1 MDLSE
6 PDVIAEALERPSG
19 AHFVRCALQVN
30 PHHYRGS
37 YRNSPNEG
45 DAASYAVSLV
55 EKARELGIG
64 VLAITDH
71 NSVQDVAAFQ
81 EAASGTDITVLP
93 GFELESTDGIHV
105 LCIYDSGATI
115 AHLNRLL
122 GEFGIRD
129 PEPSREACGKDFTT
143 ILEMV
148 SNQGGIAIAAHAFG
162 SKGLFKALQG
172 RARARAWKNEHL
184 LAMQIPSSIGALEEA
199 ERSIIRNEVPE
210 YARPYM
216 ASQRQAIA
224 VVNAKDVA
232 SVSQLGHE
240 GATTLIKFAGQPS
253 VEGLRQA
260 FLDPDSRVRLNTD
273 EKPEEHSE
281 LAAIAWE
288 GGGFLD
294 GSAIH
299 FNPNLNVLIGGRGTG
314 KSTVI
319 ESIRYALDLEPGGE
333 EALNAHRDIIRHVL
347 RSGTKV
353 SLLVRSLHPA
363 EHRYRIERTVPK
375 PPVVRNH
382 EGEILSLRPIDVLP
396 RIEVFG

>member
-105 LCIYDSGATI
+105 LCIYDSGTTI

-148 SNQGGIAIAAHAFG
+148 SNQGGDCHRG
-162 SKGLFKALQG
+162 TRRWVEGALQSSPRSRSG
-172 RARARAWKNEHL
+172 AGVEERA
-184 LAMQIPSSIGALEEA
+184 P
-199 ERSIIRNEVPE
+199 
-210 YARPYM
+210 
-216 ASQRQAIA
+216 
-224 VVNAKDVA
+224 
-232 SVSQLGHE
+232 LGH
-240 GATTLIKFAGQPS
+240 A
-253 VEGLRQA
+253 
-260 FLDPDSRVRLNTD
+260 DS
-273 EKPEEHSE
+273 
-281 LAAIAWE
+281 
-288 GGGFLD
+288 
-294 GSAIH
+294 
-299 FNPNLNVLIGGRGTG
+299 
-314 KSTVI
+314 
-319 ESIRYALDLEPGGE
+319 
-333 EALNAHRDIIRHVL
+333 
-347 RSGTKV
+347 
-353 SLLVRSLHPA
+353 LVDWCA
-363 EHRYRIERTVPK
+363 
-375 PPVVRNH
+375 
-382 EGEILSLRPIDVLP
+382 
-396 RIEVFG
+396 